1 MKKPENSFTCKV
13 RETLLRAEMIPGSV
27 KPEAF
32 RVGERLFCS
41 LYSAG
46 LYASEMKLEVEP
58 LYSVPDSSIYTP
70 ERESHITD
78 YMQDQINYYAK
89 QLAALTVPQAWVAC
103 SERMPDDCQ
112 PVICSNLLTEMSGIP
127 FIADYVEGFQL
138 DNGIKYESGFYINRT
153 PQTVLHWM
161 PIPAPP
167 KSEKP

>member
-1 MKKPENSFTCKV
+1 MKKPENPFTCKV
-13 RETLLRAEMIPGSV
+13 RETLLRAELIPGLV

-58 LYSVPDSSIYTP
+58 LYSAPDPSVYTA

-89 QLAALTVPQAWVAC
+89 QLLALTVPQGWVVC
-103 SERMPDDCQ
+103 SERMPSNHTA
-112 PVICSNLLTEMSGIP
+112 VITWDGMYQRVQFTTFGHWQCWNPERITHWHPLPSPPTTE
-127 FIADYVEGFQL
+127 
-138 DNGIKYESGFYINRT
+138 K
-153 PQTVLHWM
+153 
-161 PIPAPP
+161 
-167 KSEKP
+167 